1 MLNSAGAFS
10 LLPPTAETQNC
21 ESARNKTLLA
31 ELPKAKFKCTQ
42 EEIIK

>member
-21 ESARNKTLLA
+21 ESIRIKTLFA
-31 ELPKAKFKCTQ
+31 KLPKAKLKCAQ
-42 EEIIK
+42 EDIIK